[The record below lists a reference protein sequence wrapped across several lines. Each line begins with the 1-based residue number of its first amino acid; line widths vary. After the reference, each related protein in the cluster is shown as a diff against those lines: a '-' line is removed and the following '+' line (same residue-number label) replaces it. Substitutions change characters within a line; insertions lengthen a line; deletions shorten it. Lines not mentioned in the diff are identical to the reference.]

1 VIENKLLVGMH
12 IHKAS
17 RLRQMTRVNQDV
29 VSESGVLERPD
40 TAVECR
46 AEDDEIRRRLI
57 ERERAGQDPSDATV
71 EVYLRQREDFVALSE
86 IAVGK
91 HLTVD
96 TSRGSGELVDAVKNA
111 MEKLSR

>member
-1 VIENKLLVGMH
+1 MRLTIVGQLQ
-12 IHKAS
+12 A
-17 RLRQMTRVNQDV
+17 
-29 VSESGVLERPD
+29 VLELAEQVKLPILF
-40 TAVECR
+40 VECR